1 MKINENIG
9 ENSKQINII
18 SIKSQFFEKT
28 VKMEMEWTGP

>member
-9 ENSKQINII
+9 ENSKQISII

-28 VKMEMEWTGP
+28 AKMEMEWSGP